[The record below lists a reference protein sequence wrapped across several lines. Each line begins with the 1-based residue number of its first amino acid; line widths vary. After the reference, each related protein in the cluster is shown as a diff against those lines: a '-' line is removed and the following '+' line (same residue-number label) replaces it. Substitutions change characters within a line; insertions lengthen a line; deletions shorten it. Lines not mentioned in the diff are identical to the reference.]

1 MVAVVTTNKQE
12 FTQYLEFNNLNET
25 ECKQVR
31 ILNDVQID
39 KRTPIV
45 FSEAIYLN
53 GAKNVTDYVLNRIS
67 VTGGTITDVAT
78 TDTNG
83 NYE

>member
-39 KRTPIV
+39 KRTPII
-45 FSEAIYLN
+45 FSEAIYLK
-53 GAKNVTDYVLNRIS
+53 GAENVTDYVLNRIS

>member
-1 MVAVVTTNKQE
+1 MKAVVTTSKRE
-12 FTQYLEFNNLNET
+12 FEQYLEFNNLNET

-31 ILNDVQID
+31 ILNDIKD
-39 KRTPIV
+39 NV
-45 FSEAIYLN
+45 FSEAVYLK
-53 GAKNVTDYVLNRIS
+53 GAENVTDYVLNRIS
-67 VTGGTITDVAT
+67 VTEGTITDTAT